1 MNRSNH
7 TLFTW
12 TARLFLATGLLCALY
27 ALFTSVQIVRLSAD
41 PSALSTSISCDPSLN
56 RHLSTLS
63 RDLQVRHAAIVQAGM
78 AGASILYVLLGIKG
92 YRLFSN
98 IAGGTIFTPANAA
111 LFRQIGLFTLL
122 VPVFEMIMYWIA
134 NASVHYFVLFLLP
147 PIDLGALLAGIV
159 LLCLSAVFGNAAHE
173 KDDS

>member
-12 TARLFLATGLLCALY
+12 TARLFLATGLLY

-78 AGASILYVLLGIKG
+78 AGASILYVLLCIKG

-111 LFRQIGLFTLL
+111 LFRQIGLLTLL
-122 VPVFEMIMYWIA
+122 VPVFKMIMYWIA
-134 NASVHYFVLFLLP
+134 NASVHYLVLFLLP
-147 PIDLGALLAGIV
+147 PIDLAPCWQESSCFV
-159 LLCLSAVFGNAAHE
+159 
-173 KDDS
+173 